1 LSLNNSRFGDY
12 LHRTYSNEFEINDT
26 TDTQKFA
33 SYFDL
38 EINNKYE
45 RLKTKL
51 YNKRDDFTFP
61 IVNIPFLKGNISA
74 SPAYGICISQLV
86 HYSRICVQYGDFL
99 GSSAAD
105 AKATQ
110 TKLRCS

>member
-12 LHRTYSNEFEINDT
+12 LHRTYSNEFEVNDT

-33 SYFDL
+33 SYLDL
-38 EINNKYE
+38 EINNKE

-61 IVNIPFLKGNISA
+61 IINIPFLEGNISA
-74 SPAYGICISQLV
+74 SPAYGICISQPIN
-86 HYSRICVQYGDFL
+86 YSRTCVQYGGFL
-99 GSSAAD
+99 ESSAAH
-105 AKATQ
+105 AKASKI
-110 TKLRCS
+110 KLRCS